1 MLNEILAIINMLIDR
16 YEKSKKQ
23 ATLTLLVDFCMNLTM
38 YVVKY
43 IPALYLNEIKVS
55 KLTWLLVLRNE
66 LKESALEKL
75 DNEKTYNKC
84 IEMYNLVM
92 EFTNEG
98 W

>member
-23 ATLTLLVDFCMNLTM
+23 ATLTLLVDFCINLNG

-43 IPALYLNEIKVS
+43 IPALHLNEIEVS
-55 KLTWLLVLRNE
+55 KLTLLLVLRNE
-66 LKESALEKL
+66 LKESASGKI

-84 IEMYNLVM
+84 IEIYNLVM
-92 EFTNEG
+92 EFTNEN